1 MKTFKQ
7 FLDESYAYLEEDSAT
22 ESKPGTKTELKARI
36 DAALKRNNRKSLMHS
51 AYLSA
56 VKAGK
61 KGRSPDVERRADVL
75 GKSQS
80 PSQSPAKKK
89 AQKHRDENIEIST
102 GELTDKQKE
111 IRKAKIEKAK
121 NRGMDLHH
129 GNDVKTS
136 GDTMRNMSPEERSK
150 YRENQARE
158 HNYHGDHPRNLVV
171 ANNTDK
177 SEFSPHTPGFDHN
190 KYHSF
195 ERNKNNRKKLKD
207 LPISKMRAF
216 TTLVN
221 QARRRKKRAP
231 ELQARMAAAAE
242 RNNIKD

>member
-1 MKTFKQ
+1 MKTFKE

-22 ESKPGTKTELKARI
+22 ESKPRTKSELQARI

-56 VKAGK
+56 VKAGR

-102 GELTDKQKE
+102 GELTDDQKE
-111 IRKAKIEKAK
+111 IIKAKIKKAK
-121 NRGMDLHH
+121 SRGMDVHH
-129 GNDVKTS
+129 NNDVKTS

-150 YRENQARE
+150 YRENQAKE
-158 HNYHGDHPRNLVV
+158 HRYHGDHPRNLVV
-171 ANNTDK
+171 ANSTDK
-177 SEFSPHTPGFDHN
+177 SKFSPHTPGFHHN

-195 ERNKNNRKKLKD
+195 ERNNDKKLKD
-207 LPISKMRAF
+207 LPISKQRAF

-221 QARRRKKRAP
+221 QARRRRKRAP
-231 ELQARMAAAAE
+231 KILARMAAAAE
-242 RNNIKD
+242 RNNIKDQ

>member
-1 MKTFKQ
+1 MKTFKE

-22 ESKPGTKTELKARI
+22 ESKPRTKSELQARI

-56 VKAGK
+56 VKAGR

-80 PSQSPAKKK
+80 SSQSPAKKK

-102 GELTDKQKE
+102 GELTDRQKD

-121 NRGMDLHH
+121 SRGMDVHH
-129 GNDVKTS
+129 NNDVKTS

-150 YRENQARE
+150 YRENQAKDHR
-158 HNYHGDHPRNLVV
+158 YHGDHPRNLVV
-171 ANNTDK
+171 ANSTEK
-177 SEFSPHTPGFDHN
+177 SEFSPHTPGFHHN

-195 ERNKNNRKKLKD
+195 ERNNDKKLKD
-207 LPISKMRAF
+207 LPISKQRAF

-221 QARRRKKRAP
+221 QARRRRKRAP
-231 ELQARMAAAAE
+231 KILARMAAAAE